1 MSKARLSIIVY
12 GVYLASAGLVLAL
25 IPDVL
30 MNLVGIT
37 GDRCFWARIAG
48 CLAFVLGIKGIY
60 TSSAENVSF
69 FRFDNFT
76 RTFAATFM
84 VILVLTGIAP
94 KIILALAAA
103 DYCGALSTEIAIRA
117 DKRSPVP
124 TPVA

>member
-1 MSKARLSIIVY
+1 MSKARVTIIAY
-12 GVYLASAGLVLAL
+12 GVYLATAGLVLAF
-25 IPDVL
+25 IPNVL
-30 MNLVGIT
+30 MNLVGIPD
-37 GDRCFWARIAG
+37 DRCFWARLAG

-60 TSSAENVSF
+60 NSSAENFAF

-84 VILVLTGIAP
+84 VILVITGIAP

-117 DKRSPVP
+117 DKRSAVP